1 MSRRAGHFICG
12 MVLLFALAA
21 CGAEPSAAD
30 KTEAISPPPSGP
42 LEQKPLKSKEPTAT
56 TQASGGAVKSGDW
69 DFAKIP
75 AALAGVVVLI
85 FVLRWAGK
93 SLSGKVTNKNGGRGV
108 EVLSRSMVS
117 PRQQMMVVR
126 FGRKILLVGSSGG
139 EMTPLCQI
147 DQPDEV
153 AEVLAQVNAGK
164 SPTQSFRA
172 AFSGAEKPYEEAE
185 MPEPRE
191 RPVESSDELGGLM
204 SRIRKM
210 TEKFQSS

>member
-1 MSRRAGHFICG
+1 
-12 MVLLFALAA
+12 MVLLFALVAS
-21 CGAEPSAAD
+21 GAEPSAANGKD
-30 KTEAISPPPSGP
+30 EIIPIPPPSGP
-42 LEQKPLKSKEPTAT
+42 FEQKPLKFKETPVT
-56 TQASGGAVKSGDW
+56 TQPSGTAAKSGDW

-75 AALAGVVVLI
+75 AALAGVVILI

-93 SLSGKVTNKNGGRGV
+93 SIGGKVSNKNGGRGV
-108 EVLSRSMVS
+108 EVLSRSMIS

-164 SPTQSFRA
+164 SASQSFRSA
-172 AFSGAEKPYEEAE
+172 ISGAEKPYEEAE
-185 MPEPRE
+185 VSEPHE
-191 RPVESSDELGGLM
+191 QTAESSDELGGLM
-204 SRIRKM
+204 ARVRKM
-210 TEKFQSS
+210 TERFQS